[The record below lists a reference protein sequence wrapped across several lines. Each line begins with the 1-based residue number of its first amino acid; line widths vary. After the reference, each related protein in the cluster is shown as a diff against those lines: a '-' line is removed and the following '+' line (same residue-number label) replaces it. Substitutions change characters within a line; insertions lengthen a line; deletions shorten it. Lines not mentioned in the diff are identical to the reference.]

1 VCRRVSLFSTY
12 YHHLPATADAGL
24 LIFVFQPQINS
35 LSPSF
40 QLRFFFFSFF
50 SQRFIGSSGSEW
62 ASRQKIEKTVRHV
75 GTKTNRPH
83 FEPQEK
89 NGLKKSWY
97 PSDKSTIEMLMDVGS
112 CCCFPNENSSI
123 HPSSGGYRLSLIR
136 CARCPGV
143 KKVPRH
149 RPPPPTTTTTENP
162 PILSTLNI

>member
-1 VCRRVSLFSTY
+1 
-12 YHHLPATADAGL
+12 
-24 LIFVFQPQINS
+24 
-35 LSPSF
+35 
-40 QLRFFFFSFF
+40 
-50 SQRFIGSSGSEW
+50 
-62 ASRQKIEKTVRHV
+62 V

-89 NGLKKSWY
+89 NGFKKSWY

-149 RPPPPTTTTTENP
+149 RPPPPP
-162 PILSTLNI
+162 PKIPHFFQRWIYNTVATSFFFSLSLSLSPIFKYNSWEIDNNKNWQQQKTGRQDFNHFLGVKYFSFYKKWR